1 MYTIMTVIICITIFS
16 SHFRIFHNLFFLR
29 VILCARFQRNI
40 RNIINLTSK
49 QSIGLFFLTLFYL
62 LNHSSSSIIMRHIW
76 FIIHCYMIS
85 SKFISV
91 FASAFSVWYKEE
103 CGLLSH
109 YIIRFNSIPKSENCS
124 YCCNA
129 HKPDFVQSY
138 R

>member
-16 SHFRIFHNLFFLR
+16 SHFRIFHNLFFPR

-40 RNIINLTSK
+40 INLIPK
-49 QSIGLFFLTLFYL
+49 QSIGISFLTLLYL
-62 LNHSSSSIIMRHIW
+62 LNHSSSSIIMWHIW
-76 FIIHCYMIS
+76 FVIHCYMIS
-85 SKFISV
+85 SKFISA

-109 YIIRFNSIPKSENCS
+109 YIIWFISIPKKENCS

-129 HKPDFVQSY
+129 HKPDSVQSY